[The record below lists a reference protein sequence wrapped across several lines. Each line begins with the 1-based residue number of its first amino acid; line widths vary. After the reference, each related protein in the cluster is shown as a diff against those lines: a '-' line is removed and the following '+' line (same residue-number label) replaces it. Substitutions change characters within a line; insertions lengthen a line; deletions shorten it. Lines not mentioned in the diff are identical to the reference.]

1 MKIKKTTT
9 ATGLTFLMLLL
20 LLLTKTGC
28 RKADNE
34 NKVVIDN
41 LIVEKFFRNS
51 STVDPIVQKVVTE
64 LKKNKQN
71 NGLIEKLVKNNGY
84 AIWEKSFSK
93 IKKDKN
99 IFGRTTSSAN
109 DTIVIIPFAQENT
122 STVSA
127 YIEAH
132 ISDSLRMSLYQ
143 SNQYKNYSN
152 GVLNSSVNNAEKF
165 AYEFMLL
172 EKKVFNHTKFKI
184 LDSNLFKNAFS
195 LNNVASNQFRYLK
208 INITSTTSNRTPDD
222 DGDAQQNPCVE
233 IWYDPDGDDDPC
245 DCSGNEY
252 FDHYEGDCGG
262 GGGFIGGFGY
272 GFGDYGNWYSG
283 GQIGGGGSGNGGSNS
298 GTTPPGWLAV
308 DAISNPT
315 LAALANSINQI
326 LETGDSYVFDNAI
339 PTNNALTF
347 NSVAEFKTFLNSNV
361 TNTSFDLTTPSI
373 VSPSGDEKTENAKV
387 VLITFPAKGGVDI
400 DVKLEK
406 DATSNKWTVSNVT
419 SSDYGYTFAWSWEHK
434 DYTKSTSGNEITVI
448 VKGYVKYNVFLEG
461 IGTLYKS
468 ERKYQIKIDATTGKI
483 TSISQI

>member
-132 ISDSLRMSLYQ
+132 ISDSLRMSL
-143 SNQYKNYSN
+143 
-152 GVLNSSVNNAEKF
+152 
-165 AYEFMLL
+165 
-172 EKKVFNHTKFKI
+172 
-184 LDSNLFKNAFS
+184 
-195 LNNVASNQFRYLK
+195 
-208 INITSTTSNRTPDD
+208 
-222 DGDAQQNPCVE
+222 
-233 IWYDPDGDDDPC
+233 
-245 DCSGNEY
+245 
-252 FDHYEGDCGG
+252 
-262 GGGFIGGFGY
+262 
-272 GFGDYGNWYSG
+272 
-283 GQIGGGGSGNGGSNS
+283 
-298 GTTPPGWLAV
+298 
-308 DAISNPT
+308 
-315 LAALANSINQI
+315 
-326 LETGDSYVFDNAI
+326 
-339 PTNNALTF
+339 
-347 NSVAEFKTFLNSNV
+347 
-361 TNTSFDLTTPSI
+361 
-373 VSPSGDEKTENAKV
+373 
-387 VLITFPAKGGVDI
+387 
-400 DVKLEK
+400 
-406 DATSNKWTVSNVT
+406 
-419 SSDYGYTFAWSWEHK
+419 
-434 DYTKSTSGNEITVI
+434 
-448 VKGYVKYNVFLEG
+448 
-461 IGTLYKS
+461 
-468 ERKYQIKIDATTGKI
+468 
-483 TSISQI
+483 